1 MMKSYIAIQST
12 LFNGVIDLVGYTDM
26 QGNIRLTHTSIYA
39 YMSRTF
45 PQMSME
51 FDVRSTDVNHAV
63 VVCRLRSKIFDGS
76 VRTVTE
82 IGETSVSLLPD
93 KFKGYPVQVAQYIAF
108 DRAAI
113 KYLVFQAIPTQPLN
127 HRILQRMP
135 SVSRI
140 RQIMSWGLESSGTV
154 RYSRLLRKRSIT
166 KPPMQP
172 WICIYTLILQRKRI
186 LSKEK
191 GYMPSSSTWLFT
203 GRGGANDMEDIQI

>member
-82 IGETSVSLLPD
+82 IGETSASLLPD

-113 KYLVFQAIPTQPLN
+113 KYLGLPSNTYSTFEPPYFTENAI
-127 HRILQRMP
+127 RIPDPANYVL
-135 SVSRI
+135 
-140 RQIMSWGLESSGTV
+140 GLS
-154 RYSRLLRKRSIT
+154 
-166 KPPMQP
+166 
-172 WICIYTLILQRKRI
+172 LIHI
-186 LSKEK
+186 
-191 GYMPSSSTWLFT
+191 
-203 GRGGANDMEDIQI
+203 

>member
-82 IGETSVSLLPD
+82 IGETSASLLPD
-93 KFKGYPVQVAQYIAF
+93 KFKGYPVQVSQEKDPVKREGLYAIQQYLALY
-108 DRAAI
+108 R
-113 KYLVFQAIPTQPLN
+113 
-127 HRILQRMP
+127 
-135 SVSRI
+135 SRGC
-140 RQIMSWGLESSGTV
+140 Q
-154 RYSRLLRKRSIT
+154 
-166 KPPMQP
+166 
-172 WICIYTLILQRKRI
+172 
-186 LSKEK
+186 
-191 GYMPSSSTWLFT
+191 
-203 GRGGANDMEDIQI
+203 

>member
-39 YMSRTF
+39 YISRTF

-82 IGETSVSLLPD
+82 IGETSASLLPD
-93 KFKGYPVQVAQYIAF
+93 KFNGDVGVITEIHNGMTVSLGDETVSLGEYDLDEILPADVITVHKSQGGEYEDVYVMLPEKPRVLLTRNI
-108 DRAAI
+108 
-113 KYLVFQAIPTQPLN
+113 LN
-127 HRILQRMP
+127 TA
-135 SVSRI
+135 VSRA
-140 RQIMSWGLESSGTV
+140 RKKVMLFTV
-154 RYSRLLRKRSIT
+154 RNSLSICVSNV
-166 KPPMQP
+166 MSHN
-172 WICIYTLILQRKRI
+172 RD
-186 LSKEK
+186 
-191 GYMPSSSTWLFT
+191 TWLSIFFQQD
-203 GRGGANDMEDIQI
+203 N

>member
-113 KYLVFQAIPTQPLN
+113 KYLGLPSNTYSTFEPPYFTENAIRIPDPANYVLGFGIFRNRTVQQAFEETKYNEASHATMDLYLHIDPATEKDPVKREGLYAIQQYLAL
-127 HRILQRMP
+127 HR
-135 SVSRI
+135 SR
-140 RQIMSWGLESSGTV
+140 RCQ
-154 RYSRLLRKRSIT
+154 
-166 KPPMQP
+166 
-172 WICIYTLILQRKRI
+172 
-186 LSKEK
+186 
-191 GYMPSSSTWLFT
+191 
-203 GRGGANDMEDIQI
+203 